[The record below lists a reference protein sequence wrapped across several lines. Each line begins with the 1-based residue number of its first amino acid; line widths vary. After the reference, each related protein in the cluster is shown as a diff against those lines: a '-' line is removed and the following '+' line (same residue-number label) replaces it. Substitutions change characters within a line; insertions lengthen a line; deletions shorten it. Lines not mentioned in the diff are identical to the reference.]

1 VLVRLALLLR
11 LLVLE
16 LAVVEDAAD
25 GRVGV
30 RRDLDEVQAL
40 FAGHLERLL
49 DGDDT
54 EFLTLVV
61 DDEDFPDTNPFVD
74 AKVFG
79 RYARFLL
86 ATTRVATAGSGVGL
100 PL

>member
-1 VLVRLALLLR
+1 
-11 LLVLE
+11 
-16 LAVVEDAAD
+16 
-25 GRVGV
+25 
-30 RRDLDEVQAL
+30 
-40 FAGHLERLL
+40 L
-49 DGDDT
+49 DGDDA

-79 RYARFLL
+79 RYACFLL
-86 ATTRVATAGSGVGL
+86 IETRGVRVGL

>member
-1 VLVRLALLLR
+1 
-11 LLVLE
+11 
-16 LAVVEDAAD
+16 
-25 GRVGV
+25 
-30 RRDLDEVQAL
+30 
-40 FAGHLERLL
+40 L